1 MSIFQLK
8 ISIMYYRL
16 FYLLLFVAFSSC
28 KQSEKTSARKE
39 IHTYQSTD
47 SVFNYS
53 GRVLEDSSNHSA
65 ELISA
70 ASSVQFQASGDK
82 LDLHLKA
89 VAPHHAFA
97 VVEVDGNYM
106 NRYQVAG
113 DSVSTI
119 SIPLKKEGFQKI
131 KIFKATEAS
140 TGKLFFID
148 AKADT
153 LKAFSEKKDFK
164 IEFIGNSITSGMG
177 DDESDLPCGEG
188 EWYDQHNAYW
198 AYGPRVA
205 RALNAE
211 YMLSSVSGMG
221 MYRNWNDE
229 DQPVMPDVYQ
239 TLSLDGDTTRLRD
252 FKKFQPDLI
261 SICLGT
267 NDLSDGDGEKEREA
281 FSQKKYEENYTK
293 FIESLYE
300 KFPSVKIA
308 LLTSP
313 MIDPTSEK
321 GKLLESS
328 LKAIK
333 AKFERNHTIALYEFE
348 KMNPTGCGHHPSIE
362 GHTVMAENLIPFYK
376 ELLNQ

>member
-1 MSIFQLK
+1 
-8 ISIMYYRL
+8 MYYRL
-16 FYLLLFVAFSSC
+16 FYLLLFVAIFSC
-28 KQSEKTSARKE
+28 KQAEKSSEQQK

-47 SVFNYS
+47 PVFNYS

-70 ASSVQFQASGDK
+70 ASSVQFQASGEK
-82 LDLHLKA
+82 LELQLKA
-89 VAPHHAFA
+89 EAPHHAFA
-97 VVEVDGNYM
+97 AIEVDGSYS
-106 NRYQVAG
+106 NRYQVSG
-113 DSVSTI
+113 DSVTTI
-119 SIPLKKEGFQKI
+119 SIPLKKKGFQKV

-140 TGKLFFID
+140 TGKLFFLA
-148 AKADT
+148 AKADSITT
-153 LKAFSEKKDFK
+153 LQEKKDLK

-177 DDESDLPCGEG
+177 ADESDLPCGEG

-198 AYGPRVA
+198 AYGSRVA
-205 RALNAE
+205 RALNAD
-211 YMLSSVSGMG
+211 YMLSSVSGLG

-239 TLSLDGDTTRLRD
+239 TLSLDADTTKLRD
-252 FKKFQPDLI
+252 FTKFQPDLI

-267 NDLSDGDGEKEREA
+267 NDLSDGDGEKERKA
-281 FSQKKYEENYTK
+281 FSQKKYEENYTN

-321 GKLLESS
+321 GKMLQSS
-328 LKAIK
+328 LKAVK
-333 AKFERNHTIALYEFE
+333 AKFENKHTIALYEFE
-348 KMNPTGCGHHPSIE
+348 KMNPTGCGFHPSIE
-362 GHTVMAENLIPFYK
+362 DHEVMAEKLIPFYK